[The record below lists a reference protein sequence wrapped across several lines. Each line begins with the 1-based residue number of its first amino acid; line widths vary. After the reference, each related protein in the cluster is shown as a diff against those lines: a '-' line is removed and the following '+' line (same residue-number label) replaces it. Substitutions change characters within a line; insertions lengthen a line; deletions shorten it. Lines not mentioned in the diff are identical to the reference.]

1 MATFRTAAELPKND
15 TTNWMGLYLSDELDQ
30 NQKQNLNFAPLLG
43 DFVDQSMNHVAAVTG
58 HYIL

>member
-1 MATFRTAAELPKND
+1 
-15 TTNWMGLYLSDELDQ
+15 MGLYLSDELDQ